1 MFISCLFPP
10 RCPVCGELRIPWES
24 MTCAE
29 CSGKLRK
36 LKEPLCMCCGREISD
51 ERAEYC
57 DSCKTQHR
65 FLIRNYAVWQYDRQ
79 MKSSIA
85 GFKYKGRTEYSDFY
99 VYHMAHTFGKQLL
112 RHGVTVLVP
121 VPVSGKRRRF
131 RGFNQAE
138 LLAEG
143 LAKTLGMR
151 VAHLVKRVQNT
162 VPQSK
167 LTKKERKRNL
177 LQSMAWNEAE
187 AKQFSELPQCVA
199 IVDDIYTT
207 GATLEACAGVLAEHG
222 ISGIYGACIC
232 LGSTSE

>member
-1 MFISCLFPP
+1 
-10 RCPVCGELRIPWES
+10 
-24 MTCAE
+24 
-29 CSGKLRK
+29 
-36 LKEPLCMCCGREISD
+36 MCCGRELSD
-51 ERAEYC
+51 ERTEYC
-57 DSCKTQHR
+57 SSCKEQHR
-65 FLIRNYAVWQYDRQ
+65 FLIRNYAVWQYDKH

-85 GFKYKGRTEYSDFY
+85 GFKYKGRTEYVAFY
-99 VYHMAHTFGKQLL
+99 VYHMANSFGKQLL
-112 RHGVTVLVP
+112 RHGVTALVP

-143 LAKTLGMR
+143 LAKELGLQ
-151 VAHLVKRVQNT
+151 VLHLVKRVHNT

-167 LTKKERKRNL
+167 LSRKERKKNL
-177 LQSMAWNEAE
+177 LQSMEWNEAE
-187 AKQFSELPQCVA
+187 TRMLSEVPQCVA

-207 GATLEACAGVLAEHG
+207 GATMEACAKVLAEHG